1 MADWSGIAF
10 FVLLIAAAF
19 VGIRALANQKPR
31 TTEEFEKNAAEGTT
45 ALGASMNA
53 LNEIMNPSAAKAKEV
68 EMQMKEGRY
77 GKKKREG
84 KASGDADTEGR
95 GDAETL

>member
-1 MADWSGIAF
+1 MSDWLGLLF
-10 FVLLIAAAF
+10 FGLLIAGAIL
-19 VGIRALANQKPR
+19 GIRALANQKPK
-31 TTEEFEKNAAEGTT
+31 TAEEFERSAAENTT
-45 ALGASMNA
+45 MLGASMNA
-53 LNEIMNPSAAKAKEV
+53 LQELMNPEAAKAREV
-68 EMQMKEGRY
+68 QMQMKEGRY